1 MQASNKR
8 RGLHISLVALVAL
21 QVVCQSLAATL
32 TVDPSAAPSAG
43 VFLNISAAVTA
54 ADNGDEIL
62 VVPGVY
68 TGAANRG
75 IAITDAKSV
84 SIVGG
89 GASRSD
95 VVLDCGRADRA
106 FTFIGNDASRIGTWR
121 HMRRWLWL
129 WVSDWLGQCA
139 GANWVKHLTLQN
151 CSAPLGGTIFA
162 DGLSFN
168 MDDVSIL
175 HSTATGVQFG
185 VDGMG
190 GAMYLRSTNS
200 TFRNV
205 LIDGVRHAFGG
216 VAARSYTC
224 SCEVGTRRVHS
235 RLYALSHQVA
245 PTHRTTT
252 TLCSEIWLALNLVGA
267 SFLKTPPHP

>member
-1 MQASNKR
+1 M
-8 RGLHISLVALVAL
+8 
-21 QVVCQSLAATL
+21 
-32 TVDPSAAPSAG
+32 
-43 VFLNISAAVTA
+43 
-54 ADNGDEIL
+54 
-62 VVPGVY
+62 
-68 TGAANRG
+68 
-75 IAITDAKSV
+75 
-84 SIVGG
+84 
-89 GASRSD
+89 
-95 VVLDCGRADRA
+95 
-106 FTFIGNDASRIGTWR
+106 
-121 HMRRWLWL
+121 
-129 WVSDWLGQCA
+129 
-139 GANWVKHLTLQN
+139 KHLTLQN

-205 LIDGVRHAFGG
+205 LIDGSRHAFGG

-224 SCEVGTRRVHS
+224 SSTVRTPTRHEHS
-235 RLYALSHQVA
+235 RLHAFSHQVA

-252 TLCSEIWLALNLVGA
+252 TLCSEIWLALSLVGA